1 MEEKMKEHITIGE
14 ITNIVERTS
23 TNFEK
28 TNTEIKRK
36 YLIWCI
42 EIFKKVASYVS
53 VHQGTFGTG
62 YPFYAL
68 DSNLTGNLPII
79 SEQIRYNRQ
88 LVKDGK
94 PFQKNIWECKSCLQK
109 NYEKMP
115 NLKDVCKP
123 CNKIVNELKPRKIIN
138 RLPDIDMWLVCKDG
152 QTATAEKELSKLLDE
167 NNIYSSDINPIASI
181 EDVKKI
187 STKLKEGKMPEIFL
201 PIDAHIIEYSTIKE
215 LIQLVPETL
224 KKKQGRRSSPILTNT
239 TKIIQKKVAI

>member
-1 MEEKMKEHITIGE
+1 MKEHITIGE

-115 NLKDVCKP
+115 NLKTVCKP

-152 QTATAEKELSKLLDE
+152 QIATAEKELSKLLDE

-187 STKLKEGKMPEIFL
+187 SIKLKEGKMPEIFL

-224 KKKQGRRSSPILTNT
+224 KKNQGRRSSPILTNT